1 MKFERFAFFLSLTGL
16 CSAVLVSSTASVFAE
31 PPMSVREAKQ
41 KQQALTRETNPE
53 QFAAGVEAYDAGD
66 YARAYELWL
75 PLAKGRDLAA
85 MRNVAH
91 LLRKGMGIAR
101 DPKRAL
107 QFYEQAGEAGL
118 GNAQLNAAFMH
129 LGEEGLPRDEEVAA
143 DWFEKAAHQGSAT
156 GQYNL
161 GVMLERGMGRVK
173 DQEQAI
179 AYYGLAAKDGHEM
192 AIKRLAEL
200 EKDPKNTTSPEL
212 ETQGTAPSN

>member
-1 MKFERFAFFLSLTGL
+1 MKFERFVFFLSFTGL
-16 CSAVLVSSTASVFAE
+16 CSAALVSSAASVFAE
-31 PPMSVREAKQ
+31 PPMSVREAEQ

-91 LLRKGMGIAR
+91 LLRKGLGVTR
-101 DPKRAL
+101 DPQRAL

-118 GNAQLNAAFMH
+118 GNAQLNAAFMY
-129 LGEEGLPRDEEVAA
+129 LGEEGVFRDEEAAA

-156 GQYNL
+156 AQYNL

-173 DQEQAI
+173 DQKQAI
-179 AYYGLAAKDGHEM
+179 AYYRLAAKDGHDM
-192 AIKRLAEL
+192 AINRLAGL
-200 EKDPKNTTSPEL
+200 ENDPENATPPEL
-212 ETQGTAPSN
+212 ETQASIPAN